1 MVIFYSY
8 VSLPEG
14 NIPMTALHMLGSMMV
29 HLFVERPWDDHQGF
43 NGAHSLTSVQYGPWY
58 LAHPQSEQNTQSM
71 QKNMIWILDK
81 WMDHGKNHHAFPYL
95 IIATEAQPQQSH
107 DGMFTDAH
115 SDGVSDGWAGP
126 TIAIM
131 VWLPCLTHP
140 LPNIWVNFIT
150 TSRRD
155 RTLESWFISGKSS
168 PNGPTIQVTDIL

>member
-1 MVIFYSY
+1 MLVYQRVTSHD
-8 VSLPEG
+8 S
-14 NIPMTALHMLGSMMV
+14 TAHVGIYDGPLVRWTSMGRSSGIQWPYPG
-29 HLFVERPWDDHQGF
+29 H
-43 NGAHSLTSVQYGPWY
+43 TSVQCPWY
-58 LAHPQSEQNTQSM
+58 LAHPQSEQNTQTM

-81 WMDHGKNHHAFPYL
+81 WMDHHNHHAFPYL

-115 SDGVSDGWAGP
+115 SDGVSDGWAGS

-155 RTLESWFISGKSS
+155 RTLESWLIREIIPKWPNNSG
-168 PNGPTIQVTDIL
+168 